1 MAHSEMPCQEITI
14 NQKALFLREFE
25 KWLMH
30 YLECSQESGKADAIQ
45 EAVAA
50 FRASMKAK
58 ADYHQN
64 LAGLD
69 EGSKYHNDIAGIYS
83 ALAR

>member
-1 MAHSEMPCQEITI
+1 MATSELPCQEVTI

-30 YLECSQESGKADAIQ
+30 YLECRQESGKANAIQ
-45 EAVAA
+45 DAVAA
-50 FRASMKAK
+50 FRASMKAN

-69 EGSKYHNDIAGIYS
+69 EGSKYHDNIARIYS
-83 ALAR
+83 SLAR

>member
-30 YLECSQESGKADAIQ
+30 YLECSQESGKGGRNSGGCGCISS
-45 EAVAA
+45 V
-50 FRASMKAK
+50 
-58 ADYHQN
+58 
-64 LAGLD
+64 D
-69 EGSKYHNDIAGIYS
+69 EG
-83 ALAR
+83 